1 MKTRTNL
8 KLRHYN
14 FTLSLNKIG
23 TFIDKEIG
31 EMVLQC
37 QGDFLSLYDGNEVFR
52 ISFVTS
58 VTLSFEI
65 MTLAG
70 FIAFDRMHTI
80 TPFFSPAGFM
90 MSCGYCSWM
99 PGHFR
104 LWLPS
109 WTD

>member
-31 EMVLQC
+31 EMVLQR
-37 QGDFLSLYDGNEVFR
+37 QGDFLSLSDGNKVFG

-70 FIAFDRMHTI
+70 FIVFDRMHTI
-80 TPFFSPAGFM
+80 YTVFQ
-90 MSCGYCSWM
+90 SCRFYDVLRVLFVDARS
-99 PGHFR
+99 FQA
-104 LWLPS
+104 LAAIL
-109 WTD
+109 D